1 MKVKVE
7 SPLVAHKPST
17 KKDTTS
23 KALREKN
30 KEMDSFAVLGL
41 EHGAEEEEVKKAYKS
56 LAKRWILLFCIIR
69 KIKES
74 AKKAETF
81 ELYCE

>member
-7 SPLVAHKPST
+7 SLLVVHKPSI
-17 KKDTTS
+17 KKHTTS

-56 LAKRWILLFCIIR
+56 LAKRWRLKFCTF
-69 KIKES
+69 
-74 AKKAETF
+74 KKD
-81 ELYCE
+81 

>member
-7 SPLVAHKPST
+7 NPLVAHKPTT
-17 KKDTTS
+17 KKHITS
-23 KALREKN
+23 EAPREKN

-56 LAKRWILLFCIIR
+56 LAKRWRLLFCIIR

-74 AKKAETF
+74 SKKAGTF
-81 ELYCE
+81 

>member
-7 SPLVAHKPST
+7 IPLVAHKPST

-56 LAKRWILLFCIIR
+56 LAKRWRLKFCTF
-69 KIKES
+69 
-74 AKKAETF
+74 KKD
-81 ELYCE
+81 

>member
-1 MKVKVE
+1 
-7 SPLVAHKPST
+7 
-17 KKDTTS
+17 
-23 KALREKN
+23 
-30 KEMDSFAVLGL
+30 MDSFAVLGL

-74 AKKAETF
+74 SKKAETF
-81 ELYCE
+81 